1 MTKSAQGQG
10 LAVAALLL
18 NALVWGVS
26 WWPFQLLQAQGLHPL
41 WATALVYGLCLVV
54 VWALRPQA
62 ARGWREHPWLWLLIF
77 ASGLTN
83 VGFNW
88 AVTIGDVVRVV
99 LLFYLMPAWSIL
111 IAWWLLGEKPTRSA
125 GLRLVLALAG
135 VAIVLKKP
143 DTPWPVPESTADAL
157 ALMGGFCFALTNA
170 LLRKLHDSPEP
181 ARMLAMFGG
190 GTLMA
195 TLTALTGVGLG
206 LMPTMPAL
214 NAEWAPQVLLL
225 SLAFLVGNM
234 ALQYGAA
241 KLSAQ
246 TTALVMLSEIVFA
259 SLSAVWLGSAQLR
272 VNTLWGGGLI
282 VCAALLSIW
291 PQVWPQVWPQDKRL

>member
-1 MTKSAQGQG
+1 MTKFPVKGGG

-26 WWPFQLLQAQGLHPL
+26 WWPFKILESQGLHPL
-41 WATALVYGLCLVV
+41 WATALIYGLSLCVV
-54 VWALRPQA
+54 FALRPQA
-62 ARGWREHPWLWLLIF
+62 LRGWKQHPWLWLLLLS
-77 ASGLTN
+77 SGLTN

-111 IAWWLLGEKPTRSA
+111 IAWWLLGEKPTRMA
-125 GLRLVLALAG
+125 GLRLILALTG
-135 VAIVLKKP
+135 VAIVLKRP
-143 DTPWPVPESTADAL
+143 DIPWPVPESTADGL

-170 LLRKLHDSPEP
+170 LLLKLHDSPEP

-190 GTLMA
+190 GALMA
-195 TLTALTGVGLG
+195 SCTGLAGVGLG
-206 LMPTMPAL
+206 TITPLPEVSLA
-214 NAEWAPQVLLL
+214 WAPHLLAL
-225 SLAFLVGNM
+225 SLAFLIGNL

-246 TTALVMLSEIVFA
+246 TTALVMLSEILFA
-259 SLSAVWLGSAQLR
+259 SLSSVWLGNSQLS
-272 VNTLWGGGLI
+272 VQTLWGGSLI
-282 VCAALLSIW
+282 VCAAILSIW
-291 PQVWPQVWPQDKRL
+291 PNSRHT

>member
-1 MTKSAQGQG
+1 MTKFPVKGAG

-26 WWPFQLLQAQGLHPL
+26 WWPFKILEGQGLHPL
-41 WATALVYGLCLVV
+41 WATALIYGLSLCVV
-54 VWALRPQA
+54 FALRPQA
-62 ARGWREHPWLWLLIF
+62 LRGWKQHPWLWLLLLS
-77 ASGLTN
+77 SGLTN

-111 IAWWLLGEKPTRSA
+111 IAWWLLGEKPTRMA
-125 GLRLVLALAG
+125 VLRLILALTG
-135 VAIVLKKP
+135 VAIVLKRP
-143 DTPWPVPESTADAL
+143 DIPWPVPESTADGL

-190 GTLMA
+190 GALMS
-195 TLTALTGVGLG
+195 TCTGLAGMGLG
-206 LMPTMPAL
+206 TIAPIPEVSLA
-214 NAEWAPQVLLL
+214 WAPHLLAL
-225 SLAFLVGNM
+225 SLAFLMGNL

-246 TTALVMLSEIVFA
+246 TTALVMLSEILFA
-259 SLSAVWLGSAQLR
+259 SLSSVWLGNAQLSAQ
-272 VNTLWGGGLI
+272 TLWGGSLI
-282 VCAALLSIW
+282 VCAAILSIW
-291 PQVWPQVWPQDKRL
+291 PYSRLT

>member
-1 MTKSAQGQG
+1 MTDTRKGHG
-10 LAVAALLL
+10 LAVAALLI
-18 NALVWGVS
+18 NAMVWGVS

-41 WATALVYGLCLVV
+41 WATALVYGLSLGVIWV
-54 VWALRPQA
+54 LRPQA
-62 ARGWREHPWLWLLIF
+62 ARGWRQHPWLWLLVL

-111 IAWWLLGEKPTRSA
+111 IAWWLLGEKPTRMA
-125 GLRLVLALAG
+125 AVRLVLALLG

-170 LLRKLHDSPEP
+170 LLRKLHASPEP

-195 TLTALTGVGLG
+195 TLTALSGVGLG
-206 LMPTMPAL
+206 LMAPFPAVSM
-214 NAEWAPQVLLL
+214 AWAPQVLAL
-225 SLAFLVGNM
+225 SVAFLMGNM

-241 KLSAQ
+241 KLAAQ

-259 SLSAVWLGSAQLR
+259 SLSAVWLGSAHLTAS
-272 VNTLWGGGLI
+272 TLWGGGLI

-291 PQVWPQVWPQDKRL
+291 PHSRHT

>member
-1 MTKSAQGQG
+1 MTKSAQGHG

-18 NALVWGVS
+18 NAMVWGVS
-26 WWPFQLLQAQGLHPL
+26 WWPFQMLQAQGLHPL
-41 WATALVYGLCLVV
+41 WATALVYGLCLAV

-62 ARGWREHPWLWLLIF
+62 ARGWRQHPWLWLLIL

-111 IAWWLLGEKPTRSA
+111 IAWWLLGEKPTRRA
-125 GLRLVLALAG
+125 GVRLALALAG

-190 GTLMA
+190 GAVMA
-195 TLTALTGVGLG
+195 TLTASAGVGLG
-206 LMPTMPAL
+206 MMSPFPDASTA
-214 NAEWAPQVLLL
+214 WAPQVLLL
-225 SLAFLVGNM
+225 SLAFLIGNM

-241 KLSAQ
+241 KLTAQ

-259 SLSAVWLGSAQLR
+259 SLSAVWLGSAQLSA
-272 VNTLWGGGLI
+272 NTLWGGSLI

-291 PQVWPQVWPQDKRL
+291 PPSRHT

>member
-1 MTKSAQGQG
+1 MTKFPVKGAG

-26 WWPFQLLQAQGLHPL
+26 WWPFKILEGQGLHPL
-41 WATALVYGLCLVV
+41 WATALIYSLSLCVV
-54 VWALRPQA
+54 FALRPQA
-62 ARGWREHPWLWLLIF
+62 ISGWKQHPWLWLLLLS
-77 ASGLTN
+77 SGLTN

-111 IAWWLLGEKPTRSA
+111 IAWWLLGEKPTRMA
-125 GLRLVLALAG
+125 ALRLILALTG
-135 VAIVLKKP
+135 VAIVLKRP
-143 DTPWPVPESTADAL
+143 DIPWPVPESTADGL

-170 LLRKLHDSPEP
+170 LLLKLHDSPEP

-190 GTLMA
+190 GALMS
-195 TLTALTGVGLG
+195 TCTGLAGMGLG
-206 LMPTMPAL
+206 TIAPIPEVSLA
-214 NAEWAPQVLLL
+214 WAPHLLAL
-225 SLAFLVGNM
+225 SLAFLMGNL

-246 TTALVMLSEIVFA
+246 TTALVMLSEILFA
-259 SLSAVWLGSAQLR
+259 SLSSVWLGNAQLSAQ
-272 VNTLWGGGLI
+272 TLWGGSLI
-282 VCAALLSIW
+282 VCAAILSIW
-291 PQVWPQVWPQDKRL
+291 PYSRHT

>member
-1 MTKSAQGQG
+1 MTKFPVRGGG

-26 WWPFQLLQAQGLHPL
+26 WWPFKILESQGLHPL
-41 WATALVYGLCLVV
+41 WATALIYGLSLCVV
-54 VWALRPQA
+54 FALRPQA
-62 ARGWREHPWLWLLIF
+62 LRGWKQHPWLWLLLLS
-77 ASGLTN
+77 SGLTN

-111 IAWWLLGEKPTRSA
+111 IAWWLLGEKPTRMA
-125 GLRLVLALAG
+125 GLRLILALTG
-135 VAIVLKKP
+135 VAIVLKRP
-143 DTPWPVPESTADAL
+143 DIPWPVPESTADGL

-170 LLRKLHDSPEP
+170 LLLKLHDSPEP

-190 GTLMA
+190 GALMA
-195 TLTALTGVGLG
+195 TCTGLAGVGLG
-206 LMPTMPAL
+206 TITPLPEVSLT
-214 NAEWAPQVLLL
+214 WAPHLLAL
-225 SLAFLVGNM
+225 SLAFLIGNL

-246 TTALVMLSEIVFA
+246 TTALVMLSEILFA
-259 SLSAVWLGSAQLR
+259 SLSSVWLGNSQLS
-272 VNTLWGGGLI
+272 VQTLWGGSLI
-282 VCAALLSIW
+282 VCAAFLSIW
-291 PQVWPQVWPQDKRL
+291 PNSRHT

>member
-125 GLRLVLALAG
+125 GLRLLLALAG

-225 SLAFLVGNM
+225 SMAFLVGNL

>member
-1 MTKSAQGQG
+1 MTQPPQSHG

-26 WWPFQLLQAQGLHPL
+26 WWPFQTLHTLGLHPL

-62 ARGWREHPWLWLLIF
+62 ARGWRQHPWLWLLIF

-111 IAWWLLGEKPTRSA
+111 IAWWLLGDKPTRSA
-125 GLRLVLALAG
+125 GVRLVLALAG

-195 TLTALTGVGLG
+195 TLTALVGVSLG
-206 LMPTMPAL
+206 LMAPMPVLSADWAL
-214 NAEWAPQVLLL
+214 PVLLL
-225 SLAFLVGNM
+225 SLAFLVGNL

-259 SLSAVWLGSAQLR
+259 SLSAVWLGSAQLNA
-272 VNTLWGGGLI
+272 NTLWGGSLI

-291 PQVWPQVWPQDKRL
+291 PPSQNA

>member
-1 MTKSAQGQG
+1 MTKRPG
-10 LAVAALLL
+10 LAVAALML

-26 WWPFQLLQAQGLHPL
+26 WWPFQQLQAQGLHPL
-41 WATALVYGLCLVV
+41 WSTALVYGLCLAVI
-54 VWALRPQA
+54 WALRPNA
-62 ARGWREHPWLWLLIF
+62 THGWREHPWLWVLIF

-99 LLFYLMPAWSIL
+99 LLFYLMPAWSIV
-111 IAWWLLGEKPTRSA
+111 IAWWLLGEKPTRRA

-135 VAIVLKKP
+135 VALVLKKP
-143 DTPWPVPESTADAL
+143 ETPWPVPESTADAL

-195 TLTALTGVGLG
+195 SLTAVVGVSWGQVAPLPE
-206 LMPTMPAL
+206 LSAT
-214 NAEWAPQVLLL
+214 WAPQVLLL
-225 SLAFLVGNM
+225 SLAFLLGNL

-241 KLSAQ
+241 RLSAQ

-259 SLSAVWLGSAQLR
+259 SLSAVWLGSAQLSA
-272 VNTLWGGGLI
+272 NILWGGGLI

-291 PQVWPQVWPQDKRL
+291 PQPPNPAQQPH

>member
-1 MTKSAQGQG
+1 MTKFPVKGGG

-26 WWPFQLLQAQGLHPL
+26 WWPFKMLEGQGLHPL
-41 WATALVYGLCLVV
+41 WATALIYGLSLCVV
-54 VWALRPQA
+54 FALRPQA
-62 ARGWREHPWLWLLIF
+62 LRGWKQHPWLWLLLLS
-77 ASGLTN
+77 SGLTN

-111 IAWWLLGEKPTRSA
+111 IAWWLLGEKPTRMA
-125 GLRLVLALAG
+125 VLRLILALTG
-135 VAIVLKKP
+135 VAIVLKRP
-143 DTPWPVPESTADAL
+143 DIPWPVPESTADGL

-190 GTLMA
+190 GALLA
-195 TLTALTGVGLG
+195 TCTGLAGMGLG
-206 LMPTMPAL
+206 TIAPLPEVSLA
-214 NAEWAPQVLLL
+214 WAPHLLAL
-225 SLAFLVGNM
+225 SLAFLMGNM

-246 TTALVMLSEIVFA
+246 TTALVMLSEILFA
-259 SLSAVWLGSAQLR
+259 SLSSVWLGNAQLSAQ
-272 VNTLWGGGLI
+272 TLWGGSLI
-282 VCAALLSIW
+282 VCAAILSIW
-291 PQVWPQVWPQDKRL
+291 PHSRHT

>member
-1 MTKSAQGQG
+1 MTKFPVKGGG

-26 WWPFQLLQAQGLHPL
+26 WWPFKILEGQGLHPL
-41 WATALVYGLCLVV
+41 WATALIYGLSLCVV
-54 VWALRPQA
+54 FALRPQA
-62 ARGWREHPWLWLLIF
+62 LRGWKQHPWLWLLLLS
-77 ASGLTN
+77 SGLTN

-111 IAWWLLGEKPTRSA
+111 IAWWLLGEKPTRMA
-125 GLRLVLALAG
+125 GLRLILALTG
-135 VAIVLKKP
+135 VAIVLKRP
-143 DTPWPVPESTADAL
+143 DIPWPVPESTADGL

-170 LLRKLHDSPEP
+170 LLLKLHDSPEP

-190 GTLMA
+190 GALMA
-195 TLTALTGVGLG
+195 TCTGLAGVGLG
-206 LMPTMPAL
+206 TITPLPEVSLA
-214 NAEWAPQVLLL
+214 WAPHLLAL
-225 SLAFLVGNM
+225 SLAFLIGNL

-246 TTALVMLSEIVFA
+246 TTALVMLSEILFA
-259 SLSAVWLGSAQLR
+259 SLSSVWLGNSQLS
-272 VNTLWGGGLI
+272 VQTLWGGSLI
-282 VCAALLSIW
+282 VCAAILSIW
-291 PQVWPQVWPQDKRL
+291 PNSRHT

>member
-1 MTKSAQGQG
+1 MTQSPG

-26 WWPFQLLQAQGLHPL
+26 WWPFQTLQALGLHPL
-41 WATALVYGLCLVV
+41 WATALVYGLSLCVI
-54 VWALRPQA
+54 WALRPQA
-62 ARGWREHPWLWLLIF
+62 AQGWRDHPWLWLLIF

-111 IAWWLLGEKPTRSA
+111 IAWWLLDEKPTRRA
-125 GLRLVLALAG
+125 GWRLLLALAG
-135 VAIVLKKP
+135 VTMVLKKP
-143 DTPWPVPESTADAL
+143 DTAWPVPESSADAL

-170 LLRKLHDSPEP
+170 LLRKLQHSPEP

-190 GTLMA
+190 GALMA
-195 TLTALTGVGLG
+195 GLTACVGVGLG
-206 LMPTMPAL
+206 QVTPWPELSSA
-214 NAEWAPQVLLL
+214 WAPQVLAL
-225 SLAFLVGNM
+225 SLAFLLGNL

-241 KLSAQ
+241 RLSAQ

-259 SLSAVWLGSAQLR
+259 SLSAVWLGSAQLSAH
-272 VNTLWGGGLI
+272 TLWGGALI
-282 VCAALLSIW
+282 VSAALLSIERS
-291 PQVWPQVWPQDKRL
+291 PPTR

>member
-1 MTKSAQGQG
+1 MTKFPVKGGG

-26 WWPFQLLQAQGLHPL
+26 WWPFKILESQGLHPL
-41 WATALVYGLCLVV
+41 WATALIYGLSLCVV
-54 VWALRPQA
+54 FALRPQA
-62 ARGWREHPWLWLLIF
+62 LRGWKQHPWLWLLLLS
-77 ASGLTN
+77 SGLTN

-111 IAWWLLGEKPTRSA
+111 IAWWLLGEKPTRMA
-125 GLRLVLALAG
+125 GLRLILALTG
-135 VAIVLKKP
+135 VAIVLKRP
-143 DTPWPVPESTADAL
+143 DIPWPVPESTADGL

-170 LLRKLHDSPEP
+170 LLLKLHDSPEP

-190 GTLMA
+190 GALMA
-195 TLTALTGVGLG
+195 TCTGLAGVGLG
-206 LMPTMPAL
+206 TITPLPEVSLA
-214 NAEWAPQVLLL
+214 WAPHLLAL
-225 SLAFLVGNM
+225 SMAFLIGNL

-246 TTALVMLSEIVFA
+246 TTALVMLSEILFA
-259 SLSAVWLGSAQLR
+259 SLSSVWLGNSQLS
-272 VNTLWGGGLI
+272 VQTLWGGSLI
-282 VCAALLSIW
+282 VCAAILSIW
-291 PQVWPQVWPQDKRL
+291 PNSRHT

>member
-1 MTKSAQGQG
+1 MTKFPVKGGG

-26 WWPFQLLQAQGLHPL
+26 WWPFKILEGQGLHPL
-41 WATALVYGLCLVV
+41 WATALIYGLSLCVV
-54 VWALRPQA
+54 FALRPQA
-62 ARGWREHPWLWLLIF
+62 LRGWKQHPWLWLLLLS
-77 ASGLTN
+77 SGLTN

-111 IAWWLLGEKPTRSA
+111 IAWWLLGEKPTRMA
-125 GLRLVLALAG
+125 VLRLILALTG
-135 VAIVLKKP
+135 VAIVLKRP
-143 DTPWPVPESTADAL
+143 DIPWPVPESTADGL

-190 GTLMA
+190 GALLA
-195 TLTALTGVGLG
+195 TCTGLAGMGLG
-206 LMPTMPAL
+206 TIAPLPEVSLA
-214 NAEWAPQVLLL
+214 WAPHLLAL
-225 SLAFLVGNM
+225 SLAFLMGNL

-246 TTALVMLSEIVFA
+246 TTALVMLSEILFA
-259 SLSAVWLGSAQLR
+259 SLSSVWLGNAQLSAQ
-272 VNTLWGGGLI
+272 TLWGGSLI
-282 VCAALLSIW
+282 VCAAILSIW
-291 PQVWPQVWPQDKRL
+291 PHSRHT

>member
-1 MTKSAQGQG
+1 MTKFPVKGAG

-26 WWPFQLLQAQGLHPL
+26 WWPFKMLEGQGLHPL
-41 WATALVYGLCLVV
+41 WATALIYGLSLCVV
-54 VWALRPQA
+54 FALRPQA
-62 ARGWREHPWLWLLIF
+62 LRGWKQHPWLWLLLLS
-77 ASGLTN
+77 SGLTN

-111 IAWWLLGEKPTRSA
+111 IAWWLLGEKPTRMA
-125 GLRLVLALAG
+125 VLRLILALTG
-135 VAIVLKKP
+135 VAIVLKRP
-143 DTPWPVPESTADAL
+143 DIPWPVPESTADGL

-190 GTLMA
+190 GALMA
-195 TLTALTGVGLG
+195 TCTGLAGMGLG
-206 LMPTMPAL
+206 AIAPIPEVSLA
-214 NAEWAPQVLLL
+214 WAPHLLAL
-225 SLAFLVGNM
+225 SLAFLMGNM

-246 TTALVMLSEIVFA
+246 TTALVMLSEILFA
-259 SLSAVWLGSAQLR
+259 SLSSVWLGNAQLSAQ
-272 VNTLWGGGLI
+272 TLWGGSLI
-282 VCAALLSIW
+282 VCAAILSIW
-291 PQVWPQVWPQDKRL
+291 PHSRHT

>member
-1 MTKSAQGQG
+1 MTKFPVKGGG

-26 WWPFQLLQAQGLHPL
+26 WWPFKILESQGLHPL
-41 WATALVYGLCLVV
+41 WATALIYGLSLCVV
-54 VWALRPQA
+54 FALRPQA
-62 ARGWREHPWLWLLIF
+62 LRGWKQHPWLWLLLLS
-77 ASGLTN
+77 SGLTN

-111 IAWWLLGEKPTRSA
+111 IAWWLLGEKPTRMA
-125 GLRLVLALAG
+125 GLRLILALTG
-135 VAIVLKKP
+135 VAIVLKRP
-143 DTPWPVPESTADAL
+143 DIPWPVPESTADGL

-170 LLRKLHDSPEP
+170 LLLKLHDSPEP

-190 GTLMA
+190 GALMA
-195 TLTALTGVGLG
+195 TCTGLAGVGLG
-206 LMPTMPAL
+206 TITPLPEVSLT
-214 NAEWAPQVLLL
+214 WAPHLLAL
-225 SLAFLVGNM
+225 SLAFLIGNL

-246 TTALVMLSEIVFA
+246 TTALVMLSEILFA
-259 SLSAVWLGSAQLR
+259 SLSSVWLGNSQLS
-272 VNTLWGGGLI
+272 VQTLWGGSLI
-282 VCAALLSIW
+282 VCAAILSIW
-291 PQVWPQVWPQDKRL
+291 PNSRHT

>member
-1 MTKSAQGQG
+1 MTKFPVKGGG

-26 WWPFQLLQAQGLHPL
+26 WWPFQILESQGLHPL
-41 WATALVYGLCLVV
+41 WATALIYGLSLCVV
-54 VWALRPQA
+54 FALRPQA
-62 ARGWREHPWLWLLIF
+62 LRGWKQHPWLWLLLLS
-77 ASGLTN
+77 SGLTN

-111 IAWWLLGEKPTRSA
+111 IAWWLLGEKPTRMA
-125 GLRLVLALAG
+125 GLRLILALTG
-135 VAIVLKKP
+135 VAIVLKRP
-143 DTPWPVPESTADAL
+143 DIPWPVPESTADGL

-170 LLRKLHDSPEP
+170 LLLKLHDSPEP

-190 GTLMA
+190 GALMA
-195 TLTALTGVGLG
+195 TCTGLAGVGLG
-206 LMPTMPAL
+206 TITPLPEVSLA
-214 NAEWAPQVLLL
+214 WAPHLLAL
-225 SLAFLVGNM
+225 SLAFLIGNL

-246 TTALVMLSEIVFA
+246 TTALVMLSEILFA
-259 SLSAVWLGSAQLR
+259 SLSSVWLGNSQLS
-272 VNTLWGGGLI
+272 VQTLWGGSLI
-282 VCAALLSIW
+282 VCAAILSIW
-291 PQVWPQVWPQDKRL
+291 PNSRHT

>member
-1 MTKSAQGQG
+1 MHKGPQGQG

-26 WWPFQLLQAQGLHPL
+26 WWPFQALQALGLHPL
-41 WATALVYGLCLVV
+41 WATALVYGFSLLV

-62 ARGWREHPWLWLLIF
+62 TRGWRQHPWLWLLIL

-111 IAWWLLGEKPTRSA
+111 IAWWLLGEKPTRRA
-125 GLRLVLALAG
+125 GVRLVLALAG

-143 DTPWPVPESTADAL
+143 DTPWPIPESTADAL

-190 GTLMA
+190 GALMA
-195 TLTALTGVGLG
+195 TVTALVGVGLG
-206 LMPTMPAL
+206 MMTPFPAVSS
-214 NAEWAPQVLLL
+214 AWAPQVLVL
-225 SLAFLVGNM
+225 SLAFLVGNV

-241 KLSAQ
+241 KLTAQ

-259 SLSAVWLGSAQLR
+259 SLSAVWLGSAQLSA
-272 VNTLWGGGLI
+272 NTLWGGSLI

-291 PQVWPQVWPQDKRL
+291 PQSKPT

>member
-1 MTKSAQGQG
+1 MTKFPVKGAG

-26 WWPFQLLQAQGLHPL
+26 WWPFKILEGQGLHPL
-41 WATALVYGLCLVV
+41 WATALIYGLSLCVV
-54 VWALRPQA
+54 FALRPQA
-62 ARGWREHPWLWLLIF
+62 LRGWKQHPWLWLLLLS
-77 ASGLTN
+77 SGLTN

-111 IAWWLLGEKPTRSA
+111 IAWWLLGEKPTRMA
-125 GLRLVLALAG
+125 VLRLILALTG
-135 VAIVLKKP
+135 VAIVLKRP
-143 DTPWPVPESTADAL
+143 DIPWPVPESTADGL

-190 GTLMA
+190 GALMS
-195 TLTALTGVGLG
+195 TCTGLAGMGLG
-206 LMPTMPAL
+206 TIAPIPEVSLA
-214 NAEWAPQVLLL
+214 WAPHLLAL
-225 SLAFLVGNM
+225 SLAFLMGNL

-246 TTALVMLSEIVFA
+246 TTALVMLSEILFA
-259 SLSAVWLGSAQLR
+259 SLSSVWLGNAQLSAQ
-272 VNTLWGGGLI
+272 TLWGGSLI
-282 VCAALLSIW
+282 VCAAILSIW
-291 PQVWPQVWPQDKRL
+291 PYSRHT

>member
-1 MTKSAQGQG
+1 MHKGPQGQG

-18 NALVWGVS
+18 NAMVWGVS
-26 WWPFQLLQAQGLHPL
+26 WWPFQTLQALGLHPL
-41 WATALVYGLCLVV
+41 WATAMVYGFSLLV

-62 ARGWREHPWLWLLIF
+62 ARGWRQHPWLWLLIL

-88 AVTIGDVVRVV
+88 AVTTGDVVRVV

-111 IAWWLLGEKPTRSA
+111 IAWWLLGEKPTRRA
-125 GLRLVLALAG
+125 GVRLVLALAG

-143 DTPWPVPESTADAL
+143 DTPWPIPESTADAL

-190 GTLMA
+190 GALMA
-195 TLTALTGVGLG
+195 TITALVGMGLG
-206 LMPTMPAL
+206 MMTPFPAVSS
-214 NAEWAPQVLLL
+214 AWAPQVLLL
-225 SLAFLVGNM
+225 SLAFLVGNV

-241 KLSAQ
+241 KLTAQ

-259 SLSAVWLGSAQLR
+259 SLSAVWLGSAQLSA
-272 VNTLWGGGLI
+272 NTLWGGSLI
-282 VCAALLSIW
+282 VCAALLAIW
-291 PQVWPQVWPQDKRL
+291 PQSKPT

>member
-1 MTKSAQGQG
+1 MTKFPVKGGG

-26 WWPFQLLQAQGLHPL
+26 WWPFKILEGQGLHPL
-41 WATALVYGLCLVV
+41 WATALIYGLSLCVV
-54 VWALRPQA
+54 FALRPQA
-62 ARGWREHPWLWLLIF
+62 LRGWKQHPWLWLLLLS
-77 ASGLTN
+77 SGLTN

-111 IAWWLLGEKPTRSA
+111 IAWWLLGEKPTRMA
-125 GLRLVLALAG
+125 VLRLILALTG
-135 VAIVLKKP
+135 VAIVLKRP
-143 DTPWPVPESTADAL
+143 DTPWPVPESTADGL

-190 GTLMA
+190 GALLA
-195 TLTALTGVGLG
+195 TCTGLAGMGLG
-206 LMPTMPAL
+206 TIAPLPEVSLA
-214 NAEWAPQVLLL
+214 WAPQLLAL
-225 SLAFLVGNM
+225 SLAFLMGNL

-246 TTALVMLSEIVFA
+246 TTALVMLSEILFA
-259 SLSAVWLGSAQLR
+259 SLSSLWLGNGQLSAQ
-272 VNTLWGGGLI
+272 TLWGGSLI
-282 VCAALLSIW
+282 VCAAILSIW
-291 PQVWPQVWPQDKRL
+291 PNPRHT